1 MGIWSYGVASA
12 YYKSVPFALF
22 LNHLFY
28 FLFGFIFFFINYSTF
43 VNFLKSHSLYKASL
57 DQPKYLPYEKCLL
70 ELEFSPVLD
79 FKVNLISSFS
89 HVCAFFPHVK
99 ILCSLKS
106 EKCLSRA
113 YQRCLYIILPMGRE
127 IHCILEIQINF
138 DHCCLYLLWKC
149 AMMASASVAQLVSL
163 IVPTIHQFHSHMYMG
178 LFLCLRQLYKH
189 IWFCL
194 SDYLEKVKYISLCIE
209 IHSPKLKHQLNI
221 LFWLPK
227 ES

>member
-28 FLFGFIFFFINYSTF
+28 FLFRLHFFFINYSTF

-89 HVCAFFPHVK
+89 HVCVFFPYIK

-106 EKCLSRA
+106 EKCLSRFVIP
-113 YQRCLYIILPMGRE
+113 YSRGSSQ
-127 IHCILEIQINF
+127 
-138 DHCCLYLLWKC
+138 
-149 AMMASASVAQLVSL
+149 
-163 IVPTIHQFHSHMYMG
+163 
-178 LFLCLRQLYKH
+178 LRQRAR
-189 IWFCL
+189 
-194 SDYLEKVKYISLCIE
+194 ISYVSCID
-209 IHSPKLKHQLNI
+209 SLVNRPCASWSQA
-221 LFWLPK
+221 
-227 ES
+227 